1 MHVVLIVT
9 TSNPDAVASN
19 LSNGATLSN
28 SLSPL
33 GFSVNPSSVK
43 VSSLAT

>member
-9 TSNPDAVASN
+9 NSNPDAVASN